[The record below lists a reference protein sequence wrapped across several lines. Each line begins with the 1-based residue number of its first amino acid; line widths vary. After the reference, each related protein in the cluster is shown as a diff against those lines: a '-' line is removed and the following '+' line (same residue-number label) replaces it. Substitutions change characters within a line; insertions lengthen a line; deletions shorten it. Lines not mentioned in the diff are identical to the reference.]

1 MDDPTNPPGD
11 PQPQDEDDF
20 SRVWGSE
27 VPRLPGRGWRPGQ
40 PPGPV
45 EGPELRASRH
55 RGPAAEPEPAWE
67 PLTPLDAI
75 ITLRRETDAR
85 LSEIEVAVTTLTRAV
100 REAAWSTSGTEV
112 RNEMNELRTSIT
124 EVRTALGGQE
134 AGRVLTD
141 LVRVEAE
148 RIRAIVTETEAAMSE
163 QWGGQLER
171 IREELGLVDSA
182 EGETDRRRALE
193 RIRKEIETMG
203 RSLAE
208 LRTSLPGASSDELGA
223 LVQEEARATR
233 DELSRLRSEG
243 TGGVNERL
251 DALVVQVESV
261 RGRVNALASSLKDTP
276 TSEALVE
283 TIESTSERG
292 RNEVQD
298 LVAMLRSMLEDL
310 RTRTDRMDEGL
321 TELTARFEATRTDS
335 VGVAAILRSETDR
348 IRGELAQATQSTDA
362 RARNVM
368 ATLAKE
374 LLTLGEQQRALR
386 EEIRK
391 LAAKLPS
398 RTRKGS

>member
-1 MDDPTNPPGD
+1 MDDPTTPPTD
-11 PQPQDEDDF
+11 PAQPDDDDF

-27 VPRLPGRGWRPGQ
+27 GRLPGRGWRPSQ
-40 PPGPV
+40 EPGPV
-45 EGPELRASRH
+45 EPPELRASRH
-55 RGPAAEPEPAWE
+55 RGPAADPEPEWE
-67 PLTPLDAI
+67 PLTPLEAI
-75 ITLRRETDAR
+75 VSLRRQSDAR
-85 LSEIEVAVTTLTRAV
+85 LSEIEVAVSTLTRAV

-112 RNEMNELRTSIT
+112 RNEMNELRASIA

-148 RIRAIVTETEAAMSE
+148 RIRAIVTETESAMSE

-208 LRTSLPGASSDELGA
+208 LRTSLPGANSDELGA

-261 RGRVNALASSLKDTP
+261 RGRVNALAAALKDTP

-292 RNEVQD
+292 RNEIQD
-298 LVAMLRSMLEDL
+298 FVGLLRSMLEDL
-310 RTRTDRMDEGL
+310 RTRTDRVDEGL

-335 VGVAAILRSETDR
+335 VGLTAVLRSETDR
-348 IRGELAQATQSTDA
+348 IRGELAQANQSTDA

-368 ATLAKE
+368 STLAKE
-374 LLTLGEQQRALR
+374 LLALGDQQRALR

-391 LAAKLPS
+391 LAAKLPAK
-398 RTRKGS
+398 TRKGS